1 MEQNEHLTPSQE
13 PNPLSG
19 ALSSLLS
26 NPEMMER
33 IRSIA
38 GQFSKDASPVDTPAT
53 PPPTSAPIGVPADG
67 LASVLENPE
76 LMAKLPQIMSMLG
89 PMLSTPTV
97 GVGSP
102 ASPRPPRRSPEDCRN
117 DLLLALKPFLS
128 PERCRAIDTLLRISR
143 LGNVLRQMK

>member
-1 MEQNEHLTPSQE
+1 MEPNEHLTPSQE

-26 NPEMMER
+26 NPEIMER

-38 GQFSKDASPVDTPAT
+38 GQFSGNADRADAPPSPHS
-53 PPPTSAPIGVPADG
+53 PTAPLGIPSDG

-102 ASPRPPRRSPEDCRN
+102 SSPRPPRRSPEDCRN

-143 LGNVLRQMK
+143 LGNVIRQMK